1 MKFNFGVIVMYLSEV
16 VIRMD
21 IYVGVVKNY
30 LNNLKNV
37 NMLKIMFLLLDILD
51 ILVNLFKVIFFE
63 KLIMLFYFNNFII
76 I

>member
-1 MKFNFGVIVMYLSEV
+1 MYLSEV

-63 KLIMLFYFNNFII
+63 KLIMLFYFII

>member
-63 KLIMLFYFNNFII
+63 KLIMLFYFII

>member
-1 MKFNFGVIVMYLSEV
+1 MYLSEV

-51 ILVNLFKVIFFE
+51 ILVNLF
-63 KLIMLFYFNNFII
+63 
-76 I
+76 

>member
-1 MKFNFGVIVMYLSEV
+1 MYLSEV
-16 VIRMD
+16 VIRTD

-63 KLIMLFYFNNFII
+63 KLIMLFYFII

>member
-1 MKFNFGVIVMYLSEV
+1 MYLSEV

-21 IYVGVVKNY
+21 IYVGVVRNY

-51 ILVNLFKVIFFE
+51 ILVVLFKVIFFE
-63 KLIMLFYFNNFII
+63 KIDNVILLCNYLVIV
-76 I
+76 